1 MQEAGLRVR
10 TKFRREPNEKK
21 SADVVATFVVV
32 NRRIRCRGSKNN
44 DFFWYAI
51 GSNAGGRVFQEMVD
65 EFNATHDHIYV
76 DAVYTGNY
84 GETAQKVTAS
94 LAADTLPTG
103 GLIPATPLFTGR
115 SGNYLIDEYLR
126 GGRRD
131 WIWKT
136 FMMSL
141 ELQQI

>member
-1 MQEAGLRVR
+1 MLSLLLLLLIGASGAAAAK
-10 TKFRREPNEKK
+10 TTI
-21 SADVVATFVVV
+21 S
-32 NRRIRCRGSKNN
+32 
-44 DFFWYAI
+44 FWYAI

-103 GLIPATPLFTGR
+103 GVD
-115 SGNYLIDEYLR
+115 SGHSAIHRTLWQLPD
-126 GGRRD
+126 
-131 WIWKT
+131 
-136 FMMSL
+136 
-141 ELQQI
+141 